1 MKRLIAMSAAVL
13 LASCGS
19 PAEEDTTAVA
29 EAEAEA
35 PAEAM
40 ALNETTWTFTREDQ
54 ALTESIDAAGQYI
67 VNAGEEHFDHGTYV
81 MVDGKHCFTSAM
93 TEEGQVCW
101 TSPASVAVGETVD
114 VTSDKGE
121 TLSVTRVDYQALT
134 M

>member
-19 PAEEDTTAVA
+19 PAEEETADV
-29 EAEAEA
+29 AEAEA

-40 ALNETTWTFTREDQ
+40 SLNETTWTFTREDQ
-54 ALTESIDAAGQYI
+54 ALTESIDAEGNYI

-101 TSPASVAVGETVD
+101 TSPATVAVGETVE

-121 TLSVTRVDYQALT
+121 TLSVTRAEYQALT